1 MGFTKKQCREQK
13 KAHFARKIYHKN
25 SPKGTIN
32 KGTAKEKQ
40 SSLPKEMKEPAGPA
54 HAE

>member
-25 SPKGTIN
+25 SPKGT
-32 KGTAKEKQ
+32 TKEKQ